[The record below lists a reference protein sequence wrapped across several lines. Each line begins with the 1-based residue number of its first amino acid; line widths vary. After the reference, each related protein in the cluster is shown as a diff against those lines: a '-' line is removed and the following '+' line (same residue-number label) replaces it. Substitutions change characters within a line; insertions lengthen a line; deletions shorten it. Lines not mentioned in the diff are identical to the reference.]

1 MIKLTPRQQAIV
13 NFMPRC
19 GAVADIG
26 CDHGKLGAYLLQ
38 QGLTQRV
45 IACDISEPSLNKA
58 RGLARE
64 LKLAD
69 MEFRLG
75 DGMQVLAPNEA
86 DCVVIAGMGGSTV
99 RDILLASA
107 VKPEHIIAQPMN
119 ATKAL
124 KECLS
129 GIGYYIADETVVKE
143 GKRFY
148 SVILIQKGK
157 KEHTEREIEYPMPA
171 ILRKEPAC
179 REYLIKKLELCKDAV
194 KKAKDGARLN
204 AQITVLEE
212 MLIWYQ

>member
-45 IACDISEPSLNKA
+45 IACDISAPSLDKA
-58 RGLARE
+58 KQLAAE
-64 LKLAD
+64 LKLNN

-75 DGMQVLAPNEA
+75 DGMQVLAPNQA
-86 DCVVIAGMGGSTV
+86 DCVVIAGMGGSTIK
-99 RDILLASA
+99 DILLASA
-107 VKPEHIIAQPMN
+107 VKPEYIIAQPMN

-124 KECLS
+124 KESLS
-129 GIGYYIADETVVKE
+129 AAGYFIADETVVKE

-148 SVILIQKGK
+148 SVILIKKGK
-157 KEHTEREIEYPMPA
+157 KEHTLREIEYPMPA

-179 REYLIKKLELCKDAV
+179 MEYLIKKLELCRESV
-194 KKAKDGARLN
+194 KKAKDGTRLN
-204 AQITVLEE
+204 AQISVLEE
-212 MLIWYQ
+212 MLAWYQ